1 MELKVEK
8 REKNLLSVRVYGETY
23 TLLDPLTDVLL
34 RMDGVE
40 FAGYDVPHPLKE
52 EGVLTV
58 RTKDGV
64 SPDKVIIEALNR
76 LKEEFGRI
84 KPDVEQQLKKVG

>member
-1 MELKVEK
+1 VELKIEK
-8 REKNLLSVRVYGETY
+8 KEKNLLSIRVYGETY

-58 RTKDGV
+58 RTRDGV
-64 SPDKVIIEALNR
+64 SPDKVILEALNK
-76 LKEEFGRI
+76 LKAEFGKI

>member
-8 REKNLLSVRVYGETY
+8 REGNLLSVRVYGETY

-58 RTKDGV
+58 RTRDGT
-64 SPDKVIIEALNR
+64 SPEEVIIEALKR
-76 LKEEFGRI
+76 LKAEFERVKSDI
-84 KPDVEQQLKKVG
+84 EQQLKRVG